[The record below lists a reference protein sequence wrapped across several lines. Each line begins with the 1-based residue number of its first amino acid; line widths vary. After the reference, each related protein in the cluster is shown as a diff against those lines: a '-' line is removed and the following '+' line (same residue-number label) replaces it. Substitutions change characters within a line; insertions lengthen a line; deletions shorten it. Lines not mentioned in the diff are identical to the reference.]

1 MKNSASRSHSTR
13 LKIGK
18 YYTKDVLTAFV
29 FLLPAF
35 VVFGVFKYYPL
46 VNNLLISFTSW
57 DFFGPKNPVG
67 WSNYTKIL
75 ESSIFIKVL
84 KNTFHYALWST
95 GLSLLLG
102 LMLALLLHKHNS
114 LMARGLKT
122 LFFVP
127 NITTASAV
135 AILWIWIFNPSNGLM
150 EIIYSFFGAK
160 SPDWLLNAKY
170 ARWAIVTLGV
180 WRSMGYSMMIFAS
193 GIAQINGEIYEAAKI
208 DGASELRQATNITI
222 PLLVPTIVFLGTTTF
237 ITAMQV
243 FDVVQVMTTGN
254 NGTSVINLYIYQEA
268 FAKNRAGRA
277 AAASM
282 ILFAILLVCTVIQ
295 RKIAAGRDT
304 QYAE

>member
-1 MKNSASRSHSTR
+1 MKKSASRSHSTR

-18 YYTKDVLTAFV
+18 YYTNDLLTAFF

-57 DFFGPKNPVG
+57 DFFGAKNPVG
-67 WSNYTKIL
+67 WSNYAKL
-75 ESSIFIKVL
+75 LDSSTFWKVL
-84 KNTFHYALWST
+84 KNTFHYSLWST
-95 GLSLLLG
+95 SLSLLLG

-150 EIIYSFFGAK
+150 EIVFSLFGAK

-170 ARWAIVTLGV
+170 ARWAIITLGV
-180 WRSMGYSMMIFAS
+180 WRSMGYSMMIFSS
-193 GIAQINGEIYEAAKI
+193 GMSQINDEIYEAARI
-208 DGASELRQATNITI
+208 DGASELRQALNITI
-222 PLLVPTIVFLGTTTF
+222 PLLVPIILFLATTTF
-237 ITAMQV
+237 ITSMQV
-243 FDVVQVMTTGN
+243 FDVVQVMTSGN

-268 FAKNRAGRA
+268 FVKNRAGRA

-282 ILFAILLVCTVIQ
+282 ILFVILLVCTIIQ
-295 RKIAAGRDT
+295 RKIAAGRDN
-304 QYAE
+304 QYA

>member
-1 MKNSASRSHSTR
+1 MKSNSLRHHSAC

-35 VVFGVFKYYPL
+35 VVFGIFKYYPL

-57 DFFGPKNPVG
+57 DFFGAKRPVG
-67 WSNYTKIL
+67 WSNYEKIL
-75 ESSIFIKVL
+75 DSSIFWKVMG
-84 KNTFHYALWST
+84 NTFHYTIWST
-95 GLSLLLG
+95 LLSLSLG
-102 LMLALLLHKHNS
+102 LLLALLLHKHNG
-114 LMARGLKT
+114 LLARGLKT

-150 EIIYSFFGAK
+150 GIVYSLFGAK

-170 ARWAIVTLGV
+170 ARWAIITLGV
-180 WRSMGYSMMIFAS
+180 WRSMGYSMMIFSS
-193 GIAQINGEIYEAAKI
+193 GISQINGEIYEAAKI
-208 DGASELRQATNITI
+208 DGASELRQALSITV
-222 PLLVPTIVFLGTTTF
+222 PLLVPTIIFLGTTTF

-268 FAKNRAGRA
+268 FVKNRAGRA

-282 ILFAILLVCTVIQ
+282 LLFMILLVCTIIQ
-295 RKIAAGRDT
+295 RVLTAGREERHD
-304 QYAE
+304 